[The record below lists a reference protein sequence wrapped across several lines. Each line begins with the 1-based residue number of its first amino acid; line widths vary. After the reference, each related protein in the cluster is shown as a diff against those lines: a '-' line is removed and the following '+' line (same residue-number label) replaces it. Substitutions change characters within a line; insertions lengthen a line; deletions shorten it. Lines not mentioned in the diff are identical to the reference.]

1 MNTEALGS
9 HLTYLNN
16 ALTMLADIEKRQ
28 ARQPLDFNNP
38 QMQELIKLCSQ
49 QIIQNAVAAKQIL
62 NKNNG

>member
-38 QMQELIKLCSQ
+38 QVQELIKLCLK